1 MQRQERRKQ
10 GDSQASVTE
19 LNREALWD
27 SLLAL
32 SVRNSARPFHL
43 EGAGRGKVPLQ
54 AVMTVTG
61 QGGATV
67 PLGQVSSAPQA
78 TEHD

>member
-1 MQRQERRKQ
+1 M
-10 GDSQASVTE
+10 GFSSG
-19 LNREALWD
+19 
-27 SLLAL
+27 SLGE
-32 SVRNSARPFHL
+32 NSARPFHL

-67 PLGQVSSAPQA
+67 PFGQVSNAPQA